1 MTIASGSAALASDLL
16 NALDAGGQISPTA
29 ATELT
34 IASGSITVTQLYH
47 TVDTQSDAST
57 DDLDTI
63 AGGAEMD
70 WLLIRP
76 EHDARS
82 IVIKHDEDNISC
94 MGQADITLDDVEDC
108 CLLFYD
114 AGLTKWLA
122 APLTPAPV
130 TGGTIKQIQKT
141 LFTTLATGTTQSPQ
155 DDTIPTSS
163 EGNEYFTLAIT
174 PASAT
179 NRLLIQIV
187 MQISHNVGTSL
198 VSVNLHQDSIS
209 AALASVFA
217 MDQIQNRPRTMVL
230 THEMAAGSTSEIT
243 FKVRA
248 GGSSVGTTTINGYD
262 AARLH
267 GGSAVCSIVI
277 WEYAN

>member
-1 MTIASGSAALASDLL
+1 MTISSGSAALASDLL

-47 TVDTQSDAST
+47 TVDTQSDASS

-70 WLLIRP
+70 WLIIRP
-76 EHDARS
+76 DHDARS
-82 IVIKHDEDNISC
+82 IVVKHDEDNISC

-130 TGGTIKQIQKT
+130 VASGLDFILITQDSGSGNDGGTFTSGADRTHVLDTENADAGGHASVGSNQI
-141 LFTTLATGTTQSPQ
+141 TLAAGTYQCFIGAVAYTVDKWKCWLYNTTG
-155 DDTIPTSS
+155 
-163 EGNEYFTLAIT
+163 
-174 PASAT
+174 SA
-179 NRLLIQIV
+179 
-187 MQISHNVGTSL
+187 SL
-198 VSVNLHQDSIS
+198 VN
-209 AALASVFA
+209 
-217 MDQIQNRPRTMVL
+217 
-230 THEMAAGSTSEIT
+230 GSTVKAVNSGINSVGQGRFTISESSVLELRCQCET
-243 FKVRA
+243 TMSTTGF
-248 GGSSVGTTTINGYD
+248 GQGSSFDGLE
-262 AARLH
+262 R
-267 GGSAVCSIVI
+267 
-277 WEYAN
+277 YAWVALWKE